1 MAVAMRYL
9 ADGESARDVLQDS
22 FVKILTSVGRFSFRG
37 EGSLRAWV
45 LRIVANESLDYL
57 RRERRLHFVDDLPDD
72 LPDEEPDV
80 GTISQ
85 AALQHMI
92 EQLPTGYR
100 TVLNLFV
107 FEQKSHREIAQV
119 LGIRE
124 SSSAS
129 QFLRAKKLLA
139 QMIKNYQKQQTT

>member
-9 ADGESARDVLQDS
+9 ADDESARDVLQDS

-57 RRERRLHFVDDLPDD
+57 RRERRLHFVEDLPDD

-80 GTISQ
+80 GIISQ
-85 AALQHMI
+85 AVLQHMI
-92 EQLPTGYR
+92 EQLPAGYR

-119 LGIRE
+119 LGIKE

-139 QMIKNYQKQQTT
+139 QMIKNYQKQQST